1 MVLTTEIIK
10 TKADMKSKRL
20 IKRIAL
26 VVVGLLSVI
35 PLQAQHVTT
44 FGFANTTA
52 KASEQVLRK
61 MENNAKLLFEELNRK
76 SDQNGS
82 SLELSDSIVSDFAKN
97 RINGYWNYSHFY
109 CPRTFVPGTAC
120 DMVTIDG
127 YQVRDIPVYFKR
139 GEGNL
144 EWIVMTFDKTGKI
157 IDFCLGLSKHDR
169 TIFENGIKVSDTR
182 HSEMIVRFISDFFTA
197 YNTKNIDL
205 IEKMYSEDALI
216 ITGRVWN
223 YKNGKNSDL
232 SRTLVKKDKEEK
244 IVLTIQSKKDYIK
257 KLRNIF
263 SNNEYINI
271 RYDEV
276 EVLQSQRN
284 DSIYGVRLNQYW
296 HVSHKANVQG
306 YYDEGKLFLII
317 DFRNESQPEI
327 WVRTWQPF
335 DVEEFF
341 GMSDFPF

>member
-1 MVLTTEIIK
+1 
-10 TKADMKSKRL
+10 MKSKRS
-20 IKRIAL
+20 IKRFAL
-26 VVVGLLSVI
+26 VVVGLLLFI
-35 PLQAQHVTT
+35 PLHAQHITT
-44 FGFANTTA
+44 FSFANTA
-52 KASEQVLRK
+52 HAPEWVLRK
-61 MENNAKLLFEELNRK
+61 MENNAKLLFEEINSK
-76 SDQNGS
+76 SDLNNS
-82 SLELSDSIVSDFAKN
+82 KLELSTAIVSDLART
-97 RINGYWNYSHFY
+97 RINDMWDYSHFY
-109 CPRTFVPGTAC
+109 CPRTFVPGFAC
-120 DMVTIDG
+120 ELMTEDA
-127 YQVRDIPVYFKR
+127 YQVREIPVYFNK

-144 EWIVMTFDKTGKI
+144 EWMVMTFDKSGKI
-157 IDFCLGLSKHDR
+157 INFCHGLSKHDR
-169 TIFENGIKVSDTR
+169 EIFENGIQVSDVR

-216 ITGRVWN
+216 ITGRVWK

-232 SRTLVKKDKEEK
+232 SKTLVNKEKQEE

-257 KLRNIF
+257 KLRDIF
-263 SNNEYINI
+263 SNNEYVNI

-276 EVLQSQRN
+276 EVLQSQKN

-335 DVEEFF
+335 DAEEFF